1 MNLLSPGS
9 GNPKRKVP
17 PSMTINL
24 VENGTRG
31 LGTEISLAAASQG
44 WMDGLESSEQMD
56 EDLAMTGLIA
66 GELRNC

>member
-1 MNLLSPGS
+1 
-9 GNPKRKVP
+9 
-17 PSMTINL
+17 MTINL